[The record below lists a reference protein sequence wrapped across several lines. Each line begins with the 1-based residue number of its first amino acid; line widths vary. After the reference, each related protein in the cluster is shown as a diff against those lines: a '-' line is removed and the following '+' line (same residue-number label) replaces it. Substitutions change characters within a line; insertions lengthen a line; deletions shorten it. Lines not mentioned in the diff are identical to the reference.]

1 MKLSKIQTKFNCSAD
16 DLWNLFSDVTRSD
29 WVPFAKDILLEDN
42 IRTFVMDGVGEIKEQ
57 IIDLN
62 NEKKTL
68 SYSVIKSPAPLNH
81 HLAKI
86 SVLAE
91 AENRVTLIWT
101 SEVEPDHFEQLIKDG
116 MESSITLIKKI
127 LE

>member
-1 MKLSKIQTKFNCSAD
+1 MKLIKIQTKFNCSAD

-42 IRTFVMDGVGEIKEQ
+42 FRTFVMDGVGEIKEQ

-62 NEKKTL
+62 KEKKTL
-68 SYSVIKSPAPLNH
+68 SYSVIKSPAPLKH

-91 AENRVTLIWT
+91 TENRATLIWT

>member
-1 MKLSKIQTKFNCSAD
+1 MKLIKIQTKFNCSAD

-68 SYSVIKSPAPLNH
+68 SYSVIKSPAPLSH

-91 AENRVTLIWT
+91 IENRATLIWT